1 MRAFPQISIHE
12 PTLEYHIGHDLA
24 IKDLAIEDLAI
35 ETPVAQGRF
44 ARRRAREGSSMTAP
58 RSDAYHDLSPRA
70 VLATVI
76 GVMIAMLMAALDQTI
91 VGTAMP
97 RIISELH
104 GFEHYSAV
112 ITAYM
117 VAATAIL
124 PIAGKLSDVYGRKPF
139 ILGGVVWFM
148 VASALCGFADSMLEL
163 VIFRAL
169 QGLGAGVMQTMAFTT
184 IADLYPPAKR
194 GRVIGFAAS
203 VFGLSSVI
211 GPLIGGFLTDGPG
224 WRYAFYV
231 NLPVGFVALAILHF
245 CFPHIRAPKA
255 ANFRIDYAGSLSL
268 VASIV
273 PLLLALS
280 WGGRDYSWTSPLILS
295 MALAG
300 VLFAA
305 LFVSVELRAPHP
317 IVDLALFRNSIVSI
331 ALSTAFLTSAAMFG
345 ATLFIP
351 LFAQSVL
358 GGSATES
365 GQILMPLTLSLLL
378 TAIIAGQGITRT
390 GHYRPFAIAGAAVG
404 TVGVFLL
411 TRMDPST
418 SYPVLV
424 RNVAIVGVGLGAA
437 MPVFN
442 LAVQNAVEAR
452 VVGVATSMV
461 QFVRS
466 IGGALGIA
474 VFGSVLAGR
483 FSPEFSRALPADVV
497 SEVSPAR
504 LGALADAQLYMT
516 SAGTRQ
522 LEAILG
528 GFGLHT
534 EAMTSAFRQAA
545 RIALAASLQNVFEI
559 AAALLLAAT
568 ILTLFLRE
576 IPLRKTNRRELELKE
591 PKLIDA

>member
-1 MRAFPQISIHE
+1 MRAFPQIPIHE
-12 PTLEYHIGHDLA
+12 PTLEYHIGHDFA
-24 IKDLAIEDLAI
+24 IEDLAIEDLAI
-35 ETPVAQGRF
+35 ETPVAQRRF
-44 ARRRAREGSSMTAP
+44 ARRRAREGSSVTAP
-58 RSDAYHDLSPRA
+58 RSDAYHDLPPRA

-203 VFGLSSVI
+203 VFGFSSVI

-295 MALAG
+295 MALVG

-390 GHYRPFAIAGAAVG
+390 GHYRPFAIAGAAVS

-418 SYPVLV
+418 SYLVLV

-452 VVGVATSMV
+452 VVGAATSMV

-516 SAGTRQ
+516 SAGTKQ
-522 LEAILG
+522 LEAILT

-545 RIALAASLQNVFEI
+545 RIALAASLQDVFEI

-591 PKLIDA
+591 PRLIDA

>member
-1 MRAFPQISIHE
+1 MRAFPQIPIHE
-12 PTLEYHIGHDLA
+12 PTLEYHIGHDFA
-24 IKDLAIEDLAI
+24 IEDFAIEDLAI
-35 ETPVAQGRF
+35 ETPVAHRRF
-44 ARRRAREGSSMTAP
+44 ARRRARKGSSMTAP
-58 RSDAYHDLSPRA
+58 RSDAYHDLPPRA

-280 WGGRDYSWTSPLILS
+280 LGWARLFLDFALDPVDGAGRR
-295 MALAG
+295 
-300 VLFAA
+300 
-305 LFVSVELRAPHP
+305 SVR
-317 IVDLALFRNSIVSI
+317 
-331 ALSTAFLTSAAMFG
+331 
-345 ATLFIP
+345 
-351 LFAQSVL
+351 
-358 GGSATES
+358 
-365 GQILMPLTLSLLL
+365 
-378 TAIIAGQGITRT
+378 
-390 GHYRPFAIAGAAVG
+390 
-404 TVGVFLL
+404 
-411 TRMDPST
+411 
-418 SYPVLV
+418 
-424 RNVAIVGVGLGAA
+424 
-437 MPVFN
+437 
-442 LAVQNAVEAR
+442 R
-452 VVGVATSMV
+452 VVRVG
-461 QFVRS
+461 
-466 IGGALGIA
+466 
-474 VFGSVLAGR
+474 
-483 FSPEFSRALPADVV
+483 
-497 SEVSPAR
+497 
-504 LGALADAQLYMT
+504 
-516 SAGTRQ
+516 
-522 LEAILG
+522 
-528 GFGLHT
+528 
-534 EAMTSAFRQAA
+534 
-545 RIALAASLQNVFEI
+545 
-559 AAALLLAAT
+559 
-568 ILTLFLRE
+568 
-576 IPLRKTNRRELELKE
+576 
-591 PKLIDA
+591 